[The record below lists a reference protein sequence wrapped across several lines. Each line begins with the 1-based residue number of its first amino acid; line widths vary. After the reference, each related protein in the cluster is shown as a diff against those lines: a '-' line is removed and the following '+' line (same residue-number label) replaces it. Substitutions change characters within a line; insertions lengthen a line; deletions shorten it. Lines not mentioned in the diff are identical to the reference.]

1 MSNNLVSEYP
11 ISGRQLVQ
19 MEHSSSSLEFPMKM
33 MGQVSS
39 APESHHFYVPADQSG
54 LLKSF
59 SSSGFTTPM
68 MSNNMLGHNESSGVS
83 MGSNQVWMSNHLGPK
98 HASSPKSIAAQ
109 KASFPFKRKAEAEPL
124 ANNATSQQLAQPHKR
139 PAHVGSDANFSG
151 FMQPSAHQKKTAQSQ
166 SRLSSQVT
174 PAQPIKKMIRNDS
187 MSGKSGLQQQGQ
199 TGKRQTVQIKSAS
212 KARLDS
218 SEGVRSK
225 MRESLAAA
233 LALAYQNQANTLLTE
248 KNQRDT
254 DNPMDSRDSHVSGAS
269 EGGQVPVSRSA
280 EVFPSNE
287 LTTLN
292 KTSGS
297 KVFQY
302 NIPDEDVPF
311 GDNFFAKD
319 DLLQGNGL
327 SWAFNF
333 DMHMEEGKESQHSE
347 KSLKEDALGHKGRV
361 ETLTP
366 EDLAFKIEAELF
378 KLFGDVNKKYRE
390 KGRSLLFNLKDRNNL
405 ELRERVMSGKISPER
420 LCSMSA
426 EELASKELT
435 EWRMA
440 KAEELAQMKVLPDT
454 EVDIRRLVRKTHK
467 GEFQVE
473 VEHDD
478 LIAAEVSAGSSL
490 LTRPHRKK
498 AVESQSPSGASVKDK
513 EKVAGQASSS
523 EGQDFTGS
531 LIIQTDETDP
541 MQGMMVDELKD
552 ADLPPIVSLDEFME
566 SLNTEPPFEDLSGD
580 AGKKSP
586 GPYDPS
592 RESPK
597 RSSNLRAS
605 NQASDVHK
613 DASTKKASF
622 VKKPD
627 TVKDLS
633 VSPVKETVC
642 SSDVRSAD
650 LVWNGLLQLNTSSSV
665 TVGGL
670 FYSGEKTSTKEWPA
684 SLEIKGRVRLDA
696 FEKFIQELPM
706 SRTRAVMVLHF
717 ILTDKSSEEQCSNLS
732 EVTLSL
738 PPLFRVLLGYYA
750 DDDFLVQAVSS
761 YISDERLGYSE
772 PVTGVEL
779 YLCSPASR
787 MFEMLN
793 KHILREHPVTEESFE
808 NGLIGVVVW
817 RRAHIS
823 NIISPKSSS
832 HQKHSLKKQPLG
844 APTHTLTRKPQ
855 QPPPGE
861 DEDNDIPPGFGPDA
875 AAKDDD
881 DLPEFNFSS
890 RDLAR
895 VAPRNSLHFSN
906 RARPVEDVRELIK
919 KYGQDGT
926 SKSVV
931 VDDRRL
937 GVEPWDDDD
946 DIPEW
951 RPQAPQQPVRHQPYQ
966 LPMHLQHPSDSR
978 TPPTMRP
985 GGLGH
990 HAPPPGGYQAGSR
1003 WRQY

>member
-1 MSNNLVSEYP
+1 MP
-11 ISGRQLVQ
+11 MQ
-19 MEHSSSSLEFPMKM
+19 MV
-33 MGQVSS
+33 GQVSS
-39 APESHHFYVPADQSG
+39 NPASHHFYVSADQSG
-54 LLKSF
+54 LLDSL
-59 SSSGFTTPM
+59 SSGSGFTTPM
-68 MSNNMLGHNESSGVS
+68 MSNNMLEHNESSGVS
-83 MGSNQVWMSNHLGPK
+83 MGSNQVWMSNQLGPE
-98 HASSPKSIAAQ
+98 HANSPKSIAAQ

-124 ANNATSQQLAQPHKR
+124 ADCATSQQLAQPHKR
-139 PAHVGSDANFSG
+139 PAHVGSDANSPG
-151 FMQPSAHQKKTAQSQ
+151 FMQPSAYQKKTAQSQ
-166 SRLSSQVT
+166 SRLGSPVT
-174 PAQPIKKMIRNDS
+174 PAQPIKKMMRNAS
-187 MSGKSGLQQQGQ
+187 MSGKSGLQRGQ
-199 TGKRQTVQIKSAS
+199 TGKRQTAQIESAS
-212 KARLDS
+212 KARLVS

-233 LALAYQNQANTLLTE
+233 LACQNQANALLAE
-248 KNQRDT
+248 KNQRDK
-254 DNPMDSRDSHVSGAS
+254 DNPMDSWDSHVSGSS
-269 EGGQVPVSRSA
+269 EGGQIPVSRST

-297 KVFQY
+297 KGFQY
-302 NIPDEDVPF
+302 SLPDEDIPF

-333 DMHMEEGKESQHSE
+333 DMHMEEGKESQHAE
-347 KSLKEDALGHKGRV
+347 KSLKEV
-361 ETLTP
+361 EILTP
-366 EDLAFKIEAELF
+366 EDLAFKIETELF

-478 LIAAEVSAGSSL
+478 LIAAEVSAGTSL
-490 LTRPHRKK
+490 LTRPQRKK

-513 EKVAGQASSS
+513 EKVAGQGSSS
-523 EGQDFTGS
+523 EDQDFTGS
-531 LIIQTDETDP
+531 LIIQTDGTDP

-566 SLNTEPPFEDLSGD
+566 SLNNEPPFEVLSGD

-586 GPYDPS
+586 VPYGS
-592 RESPK
+592 CGELPK
-597 RSSNLRAS
+597 RAS
-605 NQASDVHK
+605 NLGASSRASDVHK
-613 DASTKKASF
+613 DASSKKASF

-627 TVKDLS
+627 TTDVI
-633 VSPVKETVC
+633 VSPAKEAARA
-642 SSDVRSAD
+642 SDVRNGD
-650 LVWNGLLQLNTSSSV
+650 FVWNGILQLNISSSV

-706 SRTRAVMVLHF
+706 SRTRAVMILHF
-717 ILTDKSSEEQCSNLS
+717 ILRDKSSEDQRSNLS
-732 EVTLSL
+732 E
-738 PPLFRVLLGYYA
+738 
-750 DDDFLVQAVSS
+750 AVSS
-761 YISDERLGYSE
+761 YVGDERLGYAE
-772 PVTGVEL
+772 PVAGVEL
-779 YLCSPASR
+779 YLCPPASR
-787 MFEMLN
+787 MMGTLN
-793 KHILREHPVTEESFE
+793 KHILRERPGTEESFE
-808 NGLIGVVVW
+808 NGLIGVFVW

-823 NIISPKSSS
+823 NMILSPNSSS
-832 HQKHSLKKQPLG
+832 HQKHILKKQPFG
-844 APTHTLTRKPQ
+844 APTNTLTRKPQ
-855 QPPPGE
+855 QRPP
-861 DEDNDIPPGFGPDA
+861 DNDDDDIPPGFGPGA

-890 RDLAR
+890 GDLAR
-895 VAPRNSLHFSN
+895 VAPCNSLHFLKKATTRS
-906 RARPVEDVRELIK
+906 VEDVRELIK
-919 KYGQDGT
+919 KYGRDGT

-937 GVEPWDDDD
+937 GIEPWDNDD

-951 RPQAPQQPVRHQPYQ
+951 RPQAPQPPLRHQPYQ
-966 LPMHLQHPSDSR
+966 MPTHLQHPSDSR
-978 TPPTMRP
+978 TTPPSTRP
-985 GGLGH
+985 GV
-990 HAPPPGGYQAGSR
+990 PPGGYQAGSR

>member
-1 MSNNLVSEYP
+1 
-11 ISGRQLVQ
+11 
-19 MEHSSSSLEFPMKM
+19 
-33 MGQVSS
+33 
-39 APESHHFYVPADQSG
+39 
-54 LLKSF
+54 
-59 SSSGFTTPM
+59 
-68 MSNNMLGHNESSGVS
+68 
-83 MGSNQVWMSNHLGPK
+83 
-98 HASSPKSIAAQ
+98 
-109 KASFPFKRKAEAEPL
+109 
-124 ANNATSQQLAQPHKR
+124 
-139 PAHVGSDANFSG
+139 
-151 FMQPSAHQKKTAQSQ
+151 
-166 SRLSSQVT
+166 
-174 PAQPIKKMIRNDS
+174 
-187 MSGKSGLQQQGQ
+187 
-199 TGKRQTVQIKSAS
+199 
-212 KARLDS
+212 
-218 SEGVRSK
+218 

-233 LALAYQNQANTLLTE
+233 LALACQNQANALLTE
-248 KNQRDT
+248 RNQRDT
-254 DNPMDSRDSHVSGAS
+254 DNPMDSRDSHFSSSS

-297 KVFQY
+297 KVLQY
-302 NIPDEDVPF
+302 SLPDEDVPF
-311 GDNFFAKD
+311 CENFFAKD
-319 DLLQGNGL
+319 DLLQGNEI

-333 DMHMEEGKESQHSE
+333 DMHMEEGKESQHTE
-347 KSLKEDALGHKGRV
+347 KSLKEDALGHKEGV

-454 EVDIRRLVRKTHK
+454 EVDIKRLVRKTHK

-478 LIAAEVSAGSSL
+478 LIAAEVSAGSSF

-498 AVESQSPSGASVKDK
+498 AVEFQSPSGASDKDK

-523 EGQDFTGS
+523 EGQDFSGS
-531 LIIQTDETDP
+531 LIFQTDETDP

-586 GPYDPS
+586 VPYDPS

-613 DASTKKASF
+613 DASAKEASF

-627 TVKDLS
+627 MMKDLS

-642 SSDVRSAD
+642 PSYVRNAD

-670 FYSGEKTSTKEWPA
+670 FYSGEKTSTKECPA

-717 ILTDKSSEEQCSNLS
+717 ILRDKSSEEQRSNLS
-732 EVTLSL
+732 
-738 PPLFRVLLGYYA
+738 
-750 DDDFLVQAVSS
+750 QAV
-761 YISDERLGYSE
+761 
-772 PVTGVEL
+772 
-779 YLCSPASR
+779 
-787 MFEMLN
+787 
-793 KHILREHPVTEESFE
+793 K
-808 NGLIGVVVW
+808 
-817 RRAHIS
+817 
-823 NIISPKSSS
+823 
-832 HQKHSLKKQPLG
+832 KHSLKKQPFG
-844 APTHTLTRKPQ
+844 APTNTLTRKPQ
-855 QPPPGE
+855 QPPLGQ
-861 DEDNDIPPGFGPDA
+861 DEDNDIPPGFGPGV
-875 AAKDDD
+875 AAKDGH

-890 RDLAR
+890 
-895 VAPRNSLHFSN
+895 SHFTS
-906 RARPVEDVRELIK
+906 RKGLQDRLRMGELIK
-919 KYGQDGT
+919 RYGQ
-926 SKSVV
+926 
-931 VDDRRL
+931 
-937 GVEPWDDDD
+937 E
-946 DIPEW
+946 I
-951 RPQAPQQPVRHQPYQ
+951 
-966 LPMHLQHPSDSR
+966 
-978 TPPTMRP
+978 
-985 GGLGH
+985 
-990 HAPPPGGYQAGSR
+990 
-1003 WRQY
+1003 